1 MKKNT
6 QFVICLLLVFVP
18 VTLLSQISITMADVQ
33 VFFGTGKSTKSFS
46 RADTVSYQ
54 MNVGI
59 TSSSQAQTWTYPA
72 AVFTDSIVNA
82 NVAPSTTPYVST
94 FPGATH
100 AKSQIM
106 AQGLMTSSVYMYYRM
121 ANDSLSFL
129 GYAANI
135 KYPPIMD
142 TTTYMKFG
150 YLMTK
155 TPLMLGST
163 LLTKD
168 SSFSSMTNYS
178 SALNVENFDAY
189 GTITLPNG
197 TFQCL
202 RAKVTSY
209 VQTML
214 PTGLTKDTL
223 YAFHW
228 LTKEGH
234 ELKLKAKLKS
244 ATSGTI
250 PVMAVNYVSII
261 PSTGVASFSTG
272 MPTALVLSQN
282 YPNPFNPSTTIEFT
296 LAKSA
301 RATVKVYD
309 VVGREAATLIDADLE
324 SGTVHRVS
332 FDASHLPS
340 GIYFCT
346 LRSGTEFQMK
356 KLILMK

>member
-1 MKKNT
+1 MV
-6 QFVICLLLVFVP
+6 QGP
-18 VTLLSQISITMADVQ
+18 VTASAYI
-33 VFFGTGKSTKSFS
+33 
-46 RADTVSYQ
+46 
-54 MNVGI
+54 
-59 TSSSQAQTWTYPA
+59 
-72 AVFTDSIVNA
+72 
-82 NVAPSTTPYVST
+82 
-94 FPGATH
+94 
-100 AKSQIM
+100 
-106 AQGLMTSSVYMYYRM
+106 YYRM

-129 GYAANI
+129 GFASNV
-135 KYPPIMD
+135 KYPPFMD

-150 YLMTK
+150 YLITR
-155 TPLMLGST
+155 TPLTLGST
-163 LLTKD
+163 LITID

-178 SALNVENFDAY
+178 AALNVETFDAY

-209 VQTML
+209 QQTVL
-214 PTGLTKDTL
+214 PTGIIKDTL
-223 YAFHW
+223 YGFHW

-250 PVMAVNYVSII
+250 SVTAVNYVSVI
-261 PSTGVASFSTG
+261 PTTGVASFSTAT
-272 MPTALVLSQN
+272 PTAFVLSQN

-296 LAKSA
+296 LAKSG

-309 VVGREAATLIDADLE
+309 VVGREAATLVDADLDA
-324 SGTVHRVS
+324 GTVHRVA

-346 LRSGTEFQMK
+346 LRSGTESQIK
-356 KLILMK
+356 KLMLMK